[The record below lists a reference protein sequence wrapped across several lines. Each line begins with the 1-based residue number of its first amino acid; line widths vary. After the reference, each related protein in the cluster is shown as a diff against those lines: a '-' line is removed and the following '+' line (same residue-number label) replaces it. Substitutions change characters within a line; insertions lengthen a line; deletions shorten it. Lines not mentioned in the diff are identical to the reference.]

1 MRVFATI
8 GQFFTKEN
16 PLSPHVPIAMAFD
29 KNYLIPAA
37 VAIYSLLECLQKSKD
52 MGKEATYTIHIF
64 YSGLQELDMQK
75 LAEMA
80 KPYAAFIALDFIG
93 IDGFLEKFKDVFD
106 KAFIARFSKMILMKY
121 LLVDLFPQ
129 YDKIIWSDVDVLFLQ
144 DPTDDFIQLDISQ
157 PVYLHAVFVDEI
169 DHALEG
175 FWFCNLAYMRAHNW
189 TQKVLE
195 CIQKRQGYLK
205 EMELIAFVWQQQE
218 IAQLSFKYCV
228 FPSQYEGECL
238 CNLHPLDVPRI
249 QEILDHPTIL
259 HYYDHLGSPKPWEF
273 FIGPKVGLW
282 LSVLCKT
289 SFAQDFFL
297 EYDARSKQ
305 RQADLTEKMATDYY
319 FSYKF
324 STLHLIFK
332 TPCRFLCAYYK
343 AVKHRLF
350 SRGVLDLARRVRYK
364 ILGGGGVKH
373 PHFHPSHT
381 PHNPDLFSKLKG

>member
-1 MRVFATI
+1 M
-8 GQFFTKEN
+8 N
-16 PLSPHVPIAMAFD
+16 PPHIPIAMAFD
-29 KNYLIPAA
+29 KNYLIPVA
-37 VAIYSLLECLQKSKD
+37 VAIYSLLECLQRSKEGGKS
-52 MGKEATYTIHIF
+52 AVYTIHIF
-64 YSGLQELDMQK
+64 WAKLQEEDIEK
-75 LAEMA
+75 LKDLA
-80 KPYAAFIALDFIG
+80 KPYADFVNLDFIY
-93 IDGFLEKFKDVFD
+93 IEGFLEKFHNPFSD
-106 KAFIARFSKMILMKY
+106 AFLARFSKMVLIKY
-121 LLVDLFPQ
+121 ILVDFFPQ
-129 YDKIIWSDVDVLFLQ
+129 YDKIIWTDVDVLFLQ

-175 FWFCNLAYMRAHNW
+175 FWFCNLAYMRAHHW

-289 SFAQDFFL
+289 PFAQDFFL

-364 ILGGGGVKH
+364 ILGGGGGEKPPLYPQRH
-373 PHFHPSHT
+373 PPHPLYLVSIQHC
-381 PHNPDLFSKLKG
+381 SCR